1 MKAVVVLKEGMKA
14 SEDEIIAFCK
24 KNLASYKKPRS
35 VEFRKKLPKNPTGKI
50 LKRLIKEEYW
60 KGRDRMV

>member
-1 MKAVVVLKEGMKA
+1 MKA

-24 KNLASYKKPRS
+24 INLASYKKPRS
-35 VEFRKKLPKNPTGKI
+35 VEFRKELPKNPAGKI